1 MKLIFCDT
9 FCVWNDSWLLLLI
22 WLSVYFRIVSLRS
35 NALPRPQLDSFSNF
49 LTSVSPTIKWDPPP
63 VAAMFWKYSAI
74 QSETVFMYFKL
85 QMGIVILLEEN
96 FSPFL
101 AFFKWLEIHIVVFDY
116 LIMYIRNW
124 ANENHDTVNN
134 YM

>member
-1 MKLIFCDT
+1 
-9 FCVWNDSWLLLLI
+9 
-22 WLSVYFRIVSLRS
+22 
-35 NALPRPQLDSFSNF
+35 
-49 LTSVSPTIKWDPPP
+49 
-63 VAAMFWKYSAI
+63 
-74 QSETVFMYFKL
+74 MYFKL

-101 AFFKWLEIHIVVFDY
+101 ASLKWLEIHIVVFDY

-124 ANENHDTVNN
+124 ANENHETVNN

>member
-1 MKLIFCDT
+1 
-9 FCVWNDSWLLLLI
+9 
-22 WLSVYFRIVSLRS
+22 
-35 NALPRPQLDSFSNF
+35 
-49 LTSVSPTIKWDPPP
+49 
-63 VAAMFWKYSAI
+63 
-74 QSETVFMYFKL
+74 MYFKL

-101 AFFKWLEIHIVVFDY
+101 ASFKWLEIHIVVFDY

-124 ANENHDTVNN
+124 ANENHETVNN

>member
-1 MKLIFCDT
+1 M
-9 FCVWNDSWLLLLI
+9 
-22 WLSVYFRIVSLRS
+22 
-35 NALPRPQLDSFSNF
+35 AG
-49 LTSVSPTIKWDPPP
+49 
-63 VAAMFWKYSAI
+63 MFWKYSAI

-85 QMGIVILLEEN
+85 QMGIVILLEKN

>member
-1 MKLIFCDT
+1 MLCHAPIGLFFQFSDE
-9 FCVWNDSWLLLLI
+9 
-22 WLSVYFRIVSLRS
+22 R
-35 NALPRPQLDSFSNF
+35 LPHHHM
-49 LTSVSPTIKWDPPP
+49 DPPR

-124 ANENHDTVNN
+124 ANENHDTVNY